1 MSETFIRAIWEKI
14 IMIVHSGLVSTQNS
28 LGRKRGKGKGGGER
42 KLNGGKVREG
52 EIKIVDN
59 APAAEIPILYGC
71 K

>member
-1 MSETFIRAIWEKI
+1 
-14 IMIVHSGLVSTQNS
+14 MIVHSGLVSTQNS

-42 KLNGGKVREG
+42 KLNRGKVREG